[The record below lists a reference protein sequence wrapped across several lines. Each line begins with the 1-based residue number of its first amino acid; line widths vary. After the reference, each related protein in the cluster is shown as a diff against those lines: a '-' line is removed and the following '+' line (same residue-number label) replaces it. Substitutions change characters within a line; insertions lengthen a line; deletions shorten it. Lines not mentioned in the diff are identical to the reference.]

1 MEELSKLL
9 FELSNEDRLRILKVL
24 GENPT
29 KLTPLSTELELTVQE
44 TSRHL
49 SRMTKAKLIEK
60 ESDGSYTITPYG
72 AQLQEVLPS
81 FVFLLKNKDYFMT
94 HRMSILPRKFISRM
108 GDLVH
113 AEFTD
118 NAIVLLQNVDAL
130 ISRSNEFVWIMSDQA
145 SSSTFPLLMESMSR
159 GAELKVILPKN
170 IETPNLPDELLPD
183 FSKFRGE
190 LMEPRHLEKVTHV
203 VILSESEA
211 VLALPDLDG
220 KLDYQGFKI
229 EDMNGL
235 SWCKDLFLHFWEDA
249 VPVKFL

>member
-1 MEELSKLL
+1 MEELSQLL

-24 GENPT
+24 RENPT

-81 FVFLLKNKDYFMT
+81 FAFLLKNQEYFMT
-94 HRMSILPRKFISRM
+94 HRMSTLPRKFISRM

-113 AEFTD
+113 AKLTD

-130 ISRSNEFVWIMSDQA
+130 ISRSKEFVWIMSDQA
-145 SSSTFPLLMESMSR
+145 SSSTFPLLMESMAR
-159 GAELKVILPKN
+159 GAEMKVILPKD
-170 IETPNLPDELLPD
+170 IEAPNLPDELLPD
-183 FSKFRGE
+183 FSKFRGG

-211 VLALPDLDG
+211 ILALPDLDG

-229 EDMNGL
+229 EDEAGL
-235 SWCKDLFLHFWEDA
+235 GWCKDLFLHFWADA
-249 VPVKFL
+249 DRVKFT